1 MDAAT
6 VPTVFLT
13 VEQAL
18 HDAASMQPGSRLLMH
33 GAAGGVGLA
42 ACQLAGNMGAVAI
55 GTAGGAKRQL
65 LRSRGM
71 ACALN
76 SRDTSFPEAY
86 LQAAAHKEVR
96 RIVTLGVGAYKDTA
110 TACMHKRLRRPL
122 MHCVPQV
129 HGVDIVLNSLTSA
142 GFVASSL
149 AMMNR
154 GGVFL
159 EIGKRD
165 IWSHARVCDLFGPV
179 L

>member
-1 MDAAT
+1 
-6 VPTVFLT
+6 
-13 VEQAL
+13 
-18 HDAASMQPGSRLLMH
+18 
-33 GAAGGVGLA
+33 
-42 ACQLAGNMGAVAI
+42 
-55 GTAGGAKRQL
+55 
-65 LRSRGM
+65 
-71 ACALN
+71 
-76 SRDTSFPEAY
+76 
-86 LQAAAHKEVR
+86 
-96 RIVTLGVGAYKDTA
+96 
-110 TACMHKRLRRPL
+110 